1 MKDKDF
7 AKLVAPLCQELPK
20 EKVNAEMLEKSIE
33 AIMKQAEDKILAL
46 ASRFRTEVLL
56 PFCKEHGVTF
66 AAGNGTFVFYK
77 DGEGIYNDAYEW
89 LNGEDEV
96 VFCIDPEIIE
106 ILDLTTTGT
115 NCDFSYYVQDI
126 TEKDIE

>member
-1 MKDKDF
+1 MRNEDF

-20 EKVNAEMLEKSIE
+20 EEISAEMLEKSIE

-77 DGEGIYNDAYEW
+77 DGEGIYNNAYEY
-89 LNGEDEV
+89 LNDEDEV
-96 VFCIDPEIIE
+96 VFWVDPEIIK

-115 NCDFSYYVQDI
+115 NCDFSHYVQDI
-126 TEKDIE
+126 TKEDIQ

>member
-1 MKDKDF
+1 MRDKDF

-20 EKVNAEMLEKSIE
+20 EEVNAEMLEKSIE

-77 DGEGIYNDAYEW
+77 DGKGIYNDAYKW
-89 LNGEDEV
+89 LNDEDEV
-96 VFCIDPEIIE
+96 VFWVDSEIIE
-106 ILDLTTTGT
+106 ILNLTTTGR
-115 NCDFSYYVQDI
+115 NCDFSHYVQDI
-126 TEKDIE
+126 RKEDIQ